1 MSDLHEARRD
11 RAWLME
17 RSFRGGQSCGSI
29 SSHFLDSA
37 NVFVKEKTDQA
48 P

>member
-1 MSDLHEARRD
+1 
-11 RAWLME
+11 ME
-17 RSFRGGQSCGSI
+17 CSFGMVSPAAPI

-37 NVFVKEKTDQA
+37 NVFVKEKTDEA